1 MIVNFRHLS
10 PRKSVS
16 GHFWIGS
23 SDCRRAEKN
32 CIVNS
37 NHLNNMAC
45 LLLSLNMAPLF
56 ATSQLWHPLFSREG
70 KGDLCFQ
77 LRSINWLPLLLLFL
91 LLILAFFFFSFDV
104 WYGATT
110 WSTSLS
116 ASKFMF
122 VFRWSFSFP
131 FPLLADFVSVCFSHL
146 LHRIDHFCFLSDMR
160 KHYQGRKSAT
170 ANRRP
175 FWKVIWS
182 NFRIWFSSFYLW
194 CSKTPSS

>member
-1 MIVNFRHLS
+1 
-10 PRKSVS
+10 
-16 GHFWIGS
+16 
-23 SDCRRAEKN
+23 
-32 CIVNS
+32 
-37 NHLNNMAC
+37 MAC
-45 LLLSLNMAPLF
+45 LLLSSNMAPLF
-56 ATSQLWHPLFSREG
+56 AASQLWPPLFSREG

-77 LRSINWLPLLLLFL
+77 LRPIYWLPLLLLFVL
-91 LLILAFFFFSFDV
+91 LLLALFFFSFDV

-122 VFRWSFSFP
+122 VFRWNFSFL
-131 FPLLADFVSVCFSHL
+131 FPLLADFFSVCFRHL
-146 LHRIDHFCFLSDMR
+146 LHRIDHFCFLSDMK
-160 KHYQGRKSAT
+160 KHYQGRKSAK

-194 CSKTPSS
+194 YSKTPSS